1 LLVVDLE
8 DREQQ
13 LMDPG
18 LLVLVVVRE
27 VLLFTLD

>member
-27 VLLFTLD
+27 VLLFTPD

>member
-18 LLVLVVVRE
+18 LLVVAVALE
-27 VLLFTLD
+27 VLFFIPD